1 MGVIE
6 PPVRRRRG
14 MSETD
19 VNSVKK
25 VGAEGFEP
33 PPADFF

>member
-6 PPVRRRRG
+6 PPASGGRG
-14 MSETD
+14 MNETD
-19 VNSVKK
+19 VQSVKK